1 MTRRKIL
8 ILAGL
13 IIGLTALVIT
23 YFPMLSIATGYTAKV
38 CTCTF
43 YPREINKK

>member
-8 ILAGL
+8 ILTGL

-23 YFPMLSIATGYTAKV
+23 YFPMLSIATGYTAKKV

-43 YPREINKK
+43 LSKR